1 MIIGISGKKQC
12 GKDTICSIIQA
23 LDLYYDDN
31 VVTAMGD
38 IEFVLGY
45 LSEKFE
51 VLKACIDPESLV
63 EMQSKWEKHAFA
75 DKLKAALGVI
85 LDTHRSNFEEETFKS
100 SYSSIVNPAGGNYT
114 IRELLQK
121 FGTEAGRAISPNLW
135 VDALMT
141 NYRRQFQ
148 RYVEYGTLSDGSRT
162 AIGMNR
168 IEPHWIV
175 PDVRFPNEAKAIKE
189 HGGILLRVNRDTG
202 YNDTHASEIALDNY
216 SGFDYVI
223 DNCDLE
229 GTIIKVRDILRDNNL
244 I

>member
-12 GKDTICSIIQA
+12 GKDTICNIIKA
-23 LDLYYDDN
+23 LDIYYN
-31 VVTAMGD
+31 YNIHNATTD
-38 IEFVLGY
+38 IEFVLDF
-45 LSEKFE
+45 LNWRTREE
-51 VLKACIDPESLV
+51 VE
-63 EMQSKWEKHAFA
+63 SKWEKHAFA
-75 DKLKAALGVI
+75 DKLKEALGTI
-85 LDTHRSNFEEETFKS
+85 LNTPHGNFEVEEFKN
-100 SYSSIVNPAGGNYT
+100 SYSSITNPAGGNYT
-114 IRELLQK
+114 MRELLQK
-121 FGTEAGRAISPNLW
+121 FGTEVGRAISPNLW
-135 VDALMT
+135 VDVLIAS
-141 NYRRQFQ
+141 YRRGFQ
-148 RYVEYGTLSDGSRT
+148 HYPDYAHTEDGNRI
-162 AIGMNR
+162 AIGMAQ

-216 SGFDYVI
+216 SEFDYVI